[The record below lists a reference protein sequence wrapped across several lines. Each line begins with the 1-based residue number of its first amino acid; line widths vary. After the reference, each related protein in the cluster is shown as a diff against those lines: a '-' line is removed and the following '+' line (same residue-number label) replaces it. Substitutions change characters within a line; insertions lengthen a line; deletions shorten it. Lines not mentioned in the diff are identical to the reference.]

1 MTIRQILHSPQSVQ
15 LKCKVI
21 AVISAAILT
30 VLFGCSHTEKV
41 LVPPKIDLKAYNA
54 IGVIAFSSNAE
65 SELSEYA
72 TQNFIQAL
80 QSAQPGVR
88 FLEIGSEK
96 HVLTKISREHLDL
109 PAIQSIGS
117 VYHVDALLFGHL
129 TVSGPK
135 PKVHLSSTWKSMH
148 AGALVEASL
157 ITKLWETGSGVL
169 LWTNSSR
176 GKEPVASLN
185 ADTSGN
191 IDFGA
196 SDPKESY
203 GQLVPELVFIN
214 TVDFRSYYVYQK
226 VK

>member
-1 MTIRQILHSPQSVQ
+1 MTIRQISRSSQ
-15 LKCKVI
+15 LAQLNCKLI
-21 AVISAAILT
+21 AAISAVILT
-30 VLFGCSHTEKV
+30 LLFGCSHTEKV
-41 LVPPKIDLKAYNA
+41 LIPPKIDLKTYNA
-54 IGVIAFSSNAE
+54 IGVIAFSGNAE

-72 TQNFIQAL
+72 TQNFIQTL

-96 HVLTKISREHLDL
+96 HVLAKISREQLDL
-109 PAIQSIGS
+109 HAIQSIGS
-117 VYHVDALLFGHL
+117 VYHVDALIFGHL

-135 PKVHLSSTWKSMH
+135 PKVHLSSTWQSMH
-148 AGALVEASL
+148 AGAHVEASL
-157 ITKLWETGSGVL
+157 ITKLWETDSGVI

-176 GKEPVASLN
+176 GREPVASLN

-203 GQLVPELVFIN
+203 GQLVPELVFVN
-214 TVDFRSYYVYQK
+214 TADFRSYYVYQK